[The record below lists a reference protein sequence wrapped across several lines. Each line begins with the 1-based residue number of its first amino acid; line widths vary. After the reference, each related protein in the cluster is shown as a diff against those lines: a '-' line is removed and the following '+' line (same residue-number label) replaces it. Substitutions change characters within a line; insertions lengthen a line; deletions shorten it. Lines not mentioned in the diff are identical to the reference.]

1 MWVSFKGRTLAFQA
15 DNVGSIPST
24 HSKLI
29 IYKNYYIIVMKG
41 SINMKRKRKFY
52 FKKIITI
59 IDYEIGENILDTTYE
74 YKTLSNASII
84 TQVIN
89 LLNKNKIDFNNLK
102 DCFFDDYDYC
112 WIEIKSTK
120 EEYFRFVIDFI
131 NVFDRHMSDYK
142 FYNMKE

>member
-1 MWVSFKGRTLAFQA
+1 
-15 DNVGSIPST
+15 
-24 HSKLI
+24 
-29 IYKNYYIIVMKG
+29 
-41 SINMKRKRKFY
+41 MKRKRKFY
-52 FKKIITI
+52 FKKIITL

-74 YKTLSNASII
+74 YKTLSNTSII

-131 NVFDRHMSDYK
+131 NVFDGHMSDYK

>member
-1 MWVSFKGRTLAFQA
+1 MWVSFKGRTSAFQA

-29 IYKNYYIIVMKG
+29 IYKNYYIIVMKE

-52 FKKIITI
+52 FKKIITL

-74 YKTLSNASII
+74 YKTLSNTSII

-102 DCFFDDYDYC
+102 DCFF
-112 WIEIKSTK
+112 
-120 EEYFRFVIDFI
+120 
-131 NVFDRHMSDYK
+131 
-142 FYNMKE
+142 